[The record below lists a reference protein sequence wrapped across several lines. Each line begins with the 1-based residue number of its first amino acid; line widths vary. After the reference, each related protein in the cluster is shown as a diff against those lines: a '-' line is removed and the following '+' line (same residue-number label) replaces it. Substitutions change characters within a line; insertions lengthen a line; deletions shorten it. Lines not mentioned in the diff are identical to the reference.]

1 MGSTFLS
8 FDKNTH
14 QITRKVAGPASV
26 GIGGDYNGVSEYPA
40 GLEDVSGFP
49 KVFQAL
55 MDDKVTQFGC
65 LSLINDKIKS
75 DSLLD

>member
-1 MGSTFLS
+1 MGSSLLR
-8 FDKNTH
+8 FDKKT
-14 QITRKVAGPASV
+14 QVTRKVAGPGSV

-55 MDDKVTQFGC
+55 MDDKVTPIGC
-65 LSLINDKIKS
+65 LSLINDKI
-75 DSLLD
+75 

>member
-8 FDKNTH
+8 FDKKT

-55 MDDKVTQFGC
+55 MDDKVTQIGC

-75 DSLLD
+75 DSRLD